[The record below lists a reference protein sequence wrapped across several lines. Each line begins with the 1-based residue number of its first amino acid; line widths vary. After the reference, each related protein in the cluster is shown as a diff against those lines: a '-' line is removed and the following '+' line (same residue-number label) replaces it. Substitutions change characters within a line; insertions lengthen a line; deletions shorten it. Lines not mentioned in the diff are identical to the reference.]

1 LPKLLL
7 VRHGMTEANQVKK
20 FTGCTD
26 IELAEEGYRQA
37 EKLRDRLAGQQIDAA
52 YCSDLR
58 RAVVTAEIIL
68 SGHALEPEICPEIR
82 EIDYGVVEGLTFK
95 EISERFPELS
105 DMIARVSP
113 VLSFPGGEGF
123 HELTA
128 RAVGFIEK
136 LKNHEGS
143 QTVLIV
149 SHGGMLRTLTCQL
162 LDIGQEHWSKF
173 RFDNASLTVVDVYP
187 HRVILSLLNDTSHL
201 GEEVI

>member
-136 LKNHEGS
+136 LKNHGLANSAHCLSRRNAADAYLPAAGYRAGALVE
-143 QTVLIV
+143 IP
-149 SHGGMLRTLTCQL
+149 LR
-162 LDIGQEHWSKF
+162 
-173 RFDNASLTVVDVYP
+173 
-187 HRVILSLLNDTSHL
+187 
-201 GEEVI
+201 